1 MPLVVFNINVAR
13 FVVAQLL
20 GLSAKRIETIALK
33 HDGNE
38 LPYYEPKYKFIFE
51 KYLRRRKK

>member
-1 MPLVVFNINVAR
+1 M
-13 FVVAQLL
+13 FVVAQL
-20 GLSAKRIETIALK
+20 IALK

-51 KYLRRRKK
+51 KYLNEK